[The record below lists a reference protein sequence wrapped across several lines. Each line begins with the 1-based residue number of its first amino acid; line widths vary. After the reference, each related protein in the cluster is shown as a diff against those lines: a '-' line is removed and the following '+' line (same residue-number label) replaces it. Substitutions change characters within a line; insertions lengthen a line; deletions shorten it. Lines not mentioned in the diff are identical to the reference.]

1 MEILPENSLDIPPGI
16 SSVNPSRISAWILSD
31 NDPGMPSGISSPIPL
46 EIHFFKFLPVVG
58 LRIPLGTILKTSPE
72 ISFGITPDFF

>member
-46 EIHFFKFLPVVG
+46 EIHFFNSSSCWFAD
-58 LRIPLGTILKTSPE
+58 
-72 ISFGITPDFF
+72 SFRNHFENFSRN